1 MLPPAEQSLVDRD
14 PDLPGLALLLDRD
27 RLTRW
32 LGSLLGRPVTVR
44 LHHLRY
50 KPGTSCVLHV
60 QAGDQ
65 ALLVAATAR
74 SEAAKHAK
82 TLERSAGSIIG
93 TDPGRQVLVGTPAAD
108 RDLPGV
114 ALLTD
119 PAQRDRLLGRLLRH
133 GPVVDPA
140 VEPVLLRYKPHRR
153 WVGLLP
159 SATGEHVLLRVQRP
173 AATQAAAHALT
184 ALAGTAPRTPQL
196 LGCHP
201 RRGALAAAYLP
212 GTTAQEAPA
221 EAVAAVGRAL
231 AALHHHP
238 SRTLPQR
245 RADADAE
252 QVRAAADQLAVLLP
266 HLAVRAHHLA
276 EQVAALLTVAGGQPS
291 CVHGDF
297 SLDQAVIGPEGEAA
311 LIDLDAA
318 AVADPAA
325 DLGCAGAALVRDRVL
340 GARTEADQQRRLTAL
355 HQGYTAARG
364 PARTDRVRGHTA
376 AHLLRLTAE
385 PFRLGQVPDWPAA
398 AAALL
403 TEAEHVAAEVGG
415 VRT

>member
-1 MLPPAEQSLVDRD
+1 MPTPSARSPLRWTGSPRAAPPWWSPTTCPPPTVPTGWCGSPAAARSPPQWHPSVSTGTSAPASTRMPPASTGRSAPMLPGAEQSLVDRD

-82 TLERSAGSIIG
+82 TLERSAGSVIG
-93 TDPGRQVLVGTPAAD
+93 TDPGRQVLGGTPAAD

-159 SATGEHVLLRVQRP
+159 AITGEHVLLRVQP
-173 AATQAAAHALT
+173 
-184 ALAGTAPRTPQL
+184 P
-196 LGCHP
+196 
-201 RRGALAAAYLP
+201 
-212 GTTAQEAPA
+212 
-221 EAVAAVGRAL
+221 
-231 AALHHHP
+231 
-238 SRTLPQR
+238 
-245 RADADAE
+245 
-252 QVRAAADQLAVLLP
+252 
-266 HLAVRAHHLA
+266 
-276 EQVAALLTVAGGQPS
+276 
-291 CVHGDF
+291 
-297 SLDQAVIGPEGEAA
+297 
-311 LIDLDAA
+311 
-318 AVADPAA
+318 
-325 DLGCAGAALVRDRVL
+325 
-340 GARTEADQQRRLTAL
+340 
-355 HQGYTAARG
+355 
-364 PARTDRVRGHTA
+364 
-376 AHLLRLTAE
+376 
-385 PFRLGQVPDWPAA
+385 
-398 AAALL
+398 
-403 TEAEHVAAEVGG
+403 
-415 VRT
+415 